1 MIRFFR
7 GSGAGPVFLMFLAAL
22 GLWSMYLLAPP
33 RPENVDVIQPMP
45 LWSLMLRLFSGA
57 PLAGVIFSLVL
68 VLAVAL
74 VMIRFNTEIF
84 FIPRRTYL
92 PALLYILLYSL
103 FPGEMV
109 LNPALPA
116 SLLILAALWR
126 MVSSYRLNGMS
137 FNFFDAAL
145 MISSAGL
152 FYAGSVWFI
161 VVVFIGALV
170 LRSPDARELTLAL
183 AGALLPWIIMYAVWY
198 VTGGDPGELTGI
210 IRHNLF
216 DQAPAV
222 SWSRTLVI
230 LLVVAGINLLPSL
243 VYLVREVPAYKIRS
257 RKTWEIMIW
266 MMVISAAAIIFVPAV
281 SAEMTAVAALPVAF
295 IMANQMAF
303 ARRVIVSEILLWIM
317 IAMLVVS
324 RIWPG

>member
-7 GSGAGPVFLMFLAAL
+7 GSGAGPVFLMLVAAL
-22 GLWSMYLLAPP
+22 GLWGMYLIAPP
-33 RPENVDVIQPMP
+33 RPENLAVMQPMP
-45 LWSLMLRLFSGA
+45 LWGLILRLFSGA
-57 PLAGVIFSLVL
+57 PLAGVIFSFVLVL
-68 VLAVAL
+68 VVAL

-109 LNPALPA
+109 LNPSLPA

-126 MVSSYRLNGMS
+126 MVSSYRLNGLS

-145 MISSAGL
+145 MISAAGL
-152 FYAGSVWFI
+152 LYAGSVWFI
-161 VVVFIGALV
+161 IVVFIGALV

-183 AGALLPWIIMYAVWY
+183 AGALLPWIVMYAVWY

-216 DQAPAV
+216 DQAPSV
-222 SWSRTLVI
+222 SWSRTLII
-230 LLVVAGINLLPSL
+230 LLVVAGINFLPSF
-243 VYLVREVPAYKIRS
+243 VYLVREMPAYKIRS

-303 ARRVIVSEILLWIM
+303 TRRVVIAEILLWIM
-317 IAMLVVS
+317 IAMLAVS
-324 RIWPG
+324 RIWPN

>member
-7 GSGAGPVFLMFLAAL
+7 GSGAGPVILMLMAAL
-22 GLWSMYLLAPP
+22 GLWGVYLIAPP
-33 RPENVDVIQPMP
+33 QPENLTVVQPMP
-45 LWSLMLRLFSGA
+45 LWGFILRLLSGA
-57 PLAGVIFSLVL
+57 PLAGVIFSLLL
-68 VLAVAL
+68 VLTVAF

-152 FYAGSVWFI
+152 LYAGSLWFI

-170 LRSPDARELTLAL
+170 LRSPDARELALAL
-183 AGALLPWIIMYAVWY
+183 AGALLPWIVMYAVWY
-198 VTGGDPGELTGI
+198 VTGGDTGELTGI

-216 DQAPAV
+216 DQSPNL
-222 SWSRTLVI
+222 SWSRTLII
-230 LLVVAGINLLPSL
+230 LLVVAGINFLPSL
-243 VYLVREVPAYKIRS
+243 IYLVKEVPAYKIRS

-266 MMVISAAAIIFVPAV
+266 MMVISASAIIFVPAV

-303 ARRVIVSEILLWIM
+303 TRRVVIAEILLWIM
-317 IAMLVVS
+317 ISMLAVS
-324 RIWPG
+324 RIWPN

>member
-7 GSGAGPVFLMFLAAL
+7 GSGAGPVILMLMAAL
-22 GLWSMYLLAPP
+22 GLWGVYLIAPP
-33 RPENVDVIQPMP
+33 QPENLTVVQPMP
-45 LWSLMLRLFSGA
+45 LWGFILRLLSGA
-57 PLAGVIFSLVL
+57 PLAGVIFSLLL
-68 VLAVAL
+68 VLTVAF

-152 FYAGSVWFI
+152 LYAGSLWFI

-170 LRSPDARELTLAL
+170 LRSPDARELALAL
-183 AGALLPWIIMYAVWY
+183 AGALLPWIVMYAVWY
-198 VTGGDPGELTGI
+198 VTGGDTGELTGI

-216 DQAPAV
+216 DQSPNL
-222 SWSRTLVI
+222 SWSRTLII
-230 LLVVAGINLLPSL
+230 LLVVAGINFLPSL
-243 VYLVREVPAYKIRS
+243 IYLVKEIPAYKIRS

-281 SAEMTAVAALPVAF
+281 SAEMTAVAALPV
-295 IMANQMAF
+295 
-303 ARRVIVSEILLWIM
+303 
-317 IAMLVVS
+317 
-324 RIWPG
+324 

>member
-7 GSGAGPVFLMFLAAL
+7 RPGAGPVFLILLAAL
-22 GLWSMYLLAPP
+22 GLWSVYLVAPP
-33 RPENVDVIQPMP
+33 QPENMTVMQPMP
-45 LWSLMLRLFSGA
+45 LWGFILRLFSGS
-57 PLAGVIFSLVL
+57 PLAGVMFSLAF
-68 VLAVAL
+68 VLAVAF

-92 PALLYILLYSL
+92 PAFLYILLYAL
-103 FPGEMV
+103 FPGAMV

-152 FYAGSVWFI
+152 LYAGSVWFI
-161 VVVFIGALV
+161 IVVFIGALV

-183 AGALLPWIIMYAVWY
+183 AGALLPWIVMYAVWY

-216 DQAPAV
+216 DQAPTV
-222 SWSRTLVI
+222 TWSRTLLI
-230 LLVVAGINLLPSL
+230 LLVAAGINFLPSF
-243 VYLVREVPAYKIRS
+243 VYLFREMPVYKIRS

-266 MMVISAAAIIFVPAV
+266 IMVISALAIIFVPAV

-303 ARRVIVSEILLWIM
+303 ARRVVISEILLWIM
-317 IAMLVVS
+317 IAMLAVT
-324 RIWPG
+324 RIWPN

>member
-7 GSGAGPVFLMFLAAL
+7 GSGAGPVILMLMAAL
-22 GLWSMYLLAPP
+22 GLWGVYLIAPP
-33 RPENVDVIQPMP
+33 QPENLTVVQPMP
-45 LWSLMLRLFSGA
+45 LWGFILRLLSGA
-57 PLAGVIFSLVL
+57 PLAGVIFSLLL
-68 VLAVAL
+68 VLTVAF

-152 FYAGSVWFI
+152 LYAGSLWFI

-170 LRSPDARELTLAL
+170 LRSPDARELALAL
-183 AGALLPWIIMYAVWY
+183 AGALLPWIVMYAVWY
-198 VTGGDPGELTGI
+198 VTGGDTGELTGI

-216 DQAPAV
+216 DQSPNL
-222 SWSRTLVI
+222 SWSRTLII
-230 LLVVAGINLLPSL
+230 LLVVAGINFLPSL
-243 VYLVREVPAYKIRS
+243 IYLVKEIPAYKIRS

-303 ARRVIVSEILLWIM
+303 TRRVVIAEILLWIM
-317 IAMLVVS
+317 IAMLAVS
-324 RIWPG
+324 RIWPN